1 MSEAKKAHIR
11 RYYEA
16 VDAADVEGVLDI
28 FTPDA
33 HLPPPRLPRHCG
45 RRRAACLL
53 RG

>member
-1 MSEAKKAHIR
+1 MSEAKKAHIH
-11 RYYEA
+11 RYYGA

-33 HLPPPRLPRHCG
+33 TYRPRLPRHGG
-45 RRRAACLL
+45 RGRTAGVL